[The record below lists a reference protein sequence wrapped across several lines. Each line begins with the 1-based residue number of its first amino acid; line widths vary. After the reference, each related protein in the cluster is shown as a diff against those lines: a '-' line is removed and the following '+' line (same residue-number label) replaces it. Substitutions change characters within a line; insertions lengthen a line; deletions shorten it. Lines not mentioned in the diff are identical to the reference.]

1 MTRGRCALSTFCSL
15 GTPPSTQMRLQ
26 ACQYHHRYA
35 YSTVTSVNGGSTFAW
50 RRSTLDLCRGG
61 QRSLA
66 KGTCIHPGGN
76 PGANL
81 ESIPPR
87 CHPILVACIW
97 ESTQETIDLPLG
109 CLQCGH
115 QKGTNLH
122 HDQNRECVSLPSARA
137 LFLSTVNL
145 KWKHLQFI
153 NLVSIQITARWR

>member
-81 ESIPPR
+81 ESISPR
-87 CHPILVACIW
+87 CHPILMACTW
-97 ESTQETIDLPLG
+97 ELTEETLDLPLG
-109 CLQCGH
+109 ASSVVIKKAPTSTMIKIVSASACL
-115 QKGTNLH
+115 
-122 HDQNRECVSLPSARA
+122 R
-137 LFLSTVNL
+137 
-145 KWKHLQFI
+145 
-153 NLVSIQITARWR
+153 LVHSFPAQ